1 MNVPTTFIIESLDKS
16 VLPTNLL
23 VVLLKN
29 VFRFGRTGITT
40 ADDQVH
46 LMLSYSPKRETVER
60 KLKQLLVKY
69 LRVFADN
76 EEEFKLLC
84 TGLQQFKDLNFQLE
98 DEELPSPTTKN
109 KEPIII
115 IIIIIITFVYG
126 TTTEETEAIS

>member
-23 VVLLKN
+23 VILLKN
-29 VFRFGRTGITT
+29 IFRFGRNGITT

-46 LMLSYSPKRETVER
+46 LSYSPKRETVER
-60 KLKQLLVKY
+60 KLKQLPVKY

-98 DEELPSPTTKN
+98 DEELLSPTTKN
-109 KEPIII
+109 KEPLPSSSSLPSSM
-115 IIIIIITFVYG
+115 G
-126 TTTEETEAIS
+126 PPLKKRK